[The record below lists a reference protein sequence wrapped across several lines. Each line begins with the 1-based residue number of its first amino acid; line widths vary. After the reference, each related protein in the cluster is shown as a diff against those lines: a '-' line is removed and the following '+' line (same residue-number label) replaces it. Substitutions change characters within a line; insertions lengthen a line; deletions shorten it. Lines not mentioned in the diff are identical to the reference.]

1 MVSNIGGN
9 STGNASLFQGI
20 SNVNSASPLDALSQA
35 ALESFAKSFDKADMD
50 KDAKKKEQ
58 MKELMSEADTDKS
71 GGLSLKE
78 LSSVDTTQSKDK
90 AKLVDDLIKQFKGLD
105 KDGNGELS
113 MDEMQELLKQ
123 KEFSIQELGGMHKS
137 MNNENSPADSTENS
151 PSGALGQ
158 ATLATLQK
166 FLSAYQYN
174 AIAGQAPSVSVSA

>member
-1 MVSNIGGN
+1 MVSSVIGNTIGYASMTQAANN
-9 STGNASLFQGI
+9 SK
-20 SNVNSASPLDALSQA
+20 SASPLDALSQA

-78 LSSVDTTQSKDK
+78 LSSVDTTQSRDK
-90 AKLVDDLIKQFKGLD
+90 AKLVDELIKEFKGLD

-123 KEFSIQELGGMHKS
+123 KEFSIQELGS
-137 MNNENSPADSTENS
+137 MNKALSSENPPVNSLSPD
-151 PSGALGQ
+151 LGQ

-174 AIAGQAPSVSVSA
+174 EIAGQASSVSVSA

>member
-1 MVSNIGGN
+1 MVSSVIGNTIGYV
-9 STGNASLFQGI
+9 SMMQAASNAK
-20 SNVNSASPLDALSQA
+20 SASPLDALSQA

-90 AKLVDDLIKQFKGLD
+90 AKLVDELIKEFKGLD

-123 KEFSIQELGGMHKS
+123 KEFSIQELGGMHKALTS
-137 MNNENSPADSTENS
+137 ENPPVNSLSPD
-151 PSGALGQ
+151 LGQ

-174 AIAGQAPSVSVSA
+174 EIAGQASSVSMSA